1 MLAAN
6 EEFLKRVS
14 EIREYV
20 DFIRKLDTGEHR
32 IVTGENDEAAYPHTA
47 KEDLLRTSKASALLM
62 LYNLMES
69 SVTNAVEAIFDELER
84 ESVSFDICREEVRI
98 VVLGNVKR
106 HEPRKLLVGLNS
118 LATDIIAKSFRKA
131 ETVSGNVD
139 AKEIRRVARKYGF
152 QEPTKR
158 GERLLAVKTLRNDLA
173 HGSKSFSEVGRTF
186 TMEDILEITE
196 EVVAYLTELI
206 GNVAQYLSTKSYL
219 NPVVE

>member
-14 EIREYV
+14 EITAYV
-20 DFIRKLDTGEHR
+20 DFIRKLDSGEHK
-32 IVTGENDEAAYPHTA
+32 IVANQSGFPAYQHTA

-69 SVTNAVEAIFDELER
+69 CVTNAVEAIFDELES
-84 ESVSFDICREEVRI
+84 ESVSFDVCREEVRI
-98 VVLGNVKR
+98 VVLGNVNR
-106 HEPRKLLVGLNS
+106 HEPKKLVVGLNS
-118 LATDIIAKSFRKA
+118 LATDIVTKSFRKA

-139 AKEIRRVARKYGF
+139 AREIRRIASKYGF
-152 QEPTKR
+152 QKPRKK

-173 HGSKSFSEVGRTF
+173 HGSKSFTEVGRNF
-186 TMEDILEITE
+186 TMTDISEITD

-206 GNVAQYLSTKSYL
+206 ANVAQYLSSKSYL
-219 NPVVE
+219 SSVAG